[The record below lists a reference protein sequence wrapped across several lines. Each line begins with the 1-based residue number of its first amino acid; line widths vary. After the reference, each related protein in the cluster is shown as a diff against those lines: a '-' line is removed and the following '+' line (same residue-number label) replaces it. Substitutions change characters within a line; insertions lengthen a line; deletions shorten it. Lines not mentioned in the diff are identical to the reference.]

1 MISILAS
8 LNMRTVFIMT
18 TMKPDQFCMKKRKTI
33 MKRGMRTSLEK
44 VRERKY
50 LDLFHH
56 LTARLGPGSL
66 LLPCELTSLLILE
79 GGTFFQVSNF
89 RGQYRNMGG
98 GRFACE
104 ENVLFLL

>member
-1 MISILAS
+1 M
-8 LNMRTVFIMT
+8 MT
-18 TMKPDQFCMKKRKTI
+18 TMKPDQFCMKKRKMI

-79 GGTFFQVSNF
+79 GGTFFQA
-89 RGQYRNMGG
+89 QTTGG
-98 GRFACE
+98 NTEIFVE
-104 ENVLFLL
+104 EDLPVKKMSYSCCGYPAPPH